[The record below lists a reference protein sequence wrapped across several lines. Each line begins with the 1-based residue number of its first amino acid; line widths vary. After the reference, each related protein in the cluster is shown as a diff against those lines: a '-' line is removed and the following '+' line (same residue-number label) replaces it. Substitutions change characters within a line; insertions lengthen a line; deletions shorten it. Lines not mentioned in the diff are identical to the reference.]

1 MKFIIG
7 LITILVILITVII
20 YIYVNKDNI
29 IHTEYQDTTE
39 NIDINTTEVNPIE
52 LEDKEQQE
60 YYESISDDIQ
70 SELDNAREVYANI
83 DKAPTSSLFGSK
95 ESFDDDLN
103 AIFSDILDD
112 LNDNRL
118 EDFRDDIESAM
129 ENINNLNVEIKE
141 YQEEQKSAPKESYI
155 ETTID
160 GYSKKI
166 KDLEYEIKLST
177 NDIKNNN
184 HSIRNY
190 LFVLGIRVNSKK
202 MNMLLLR
209 ADRDDIV
216 DMALIMNMLK
226 KESQNLRKE
235 IYSSELTIDDTKKY
249 YDISRILFKFIIYK
263 KNIYDKHL
271 DNYIEFLDNNVENNQ
286 VVYKRSLKEM
296 REEKNKIRLR
306 TYKKNIKILKIFR
319 QASLRYKSDLLK
331 QKKRLRQIEYI
342 SMRNL
347 KMLQN
352 SFDVLS
358 HSSESIKPIVNIEK
372 EFDKII
378 KRYLIIVEKFKSNDV
393 KRKYIELTHQILD
406 D

>member
-378 KRYLIIVEKFKSNDV
+378 KRYLIIVEKFKSNEV
-393 KRKYIELTHQILD
+393 KRKYIELTYQILNN
-406 D
+406 